1 MKLLVNLIPF
11 RFSDL
16 KKCFVNLLPDTIEK
30 ISHSLLCVLDELTL
44 MFWLTFFLTRL
55 PVFRECRL
63 KSNTSCRLRC
73 RLRSF
78 TKFIPV
84 YQICTQLGSYV

>member
-30 ISHSLLCVLDELTL
+30 ISHSLLCVLDEVPL
-44 MFWLTFFLTRL
+44 MFWLTFF
-55 PVFRECRL
+55 
-63 KSNTSCRLRC
+63 
-73 RLRSF
+73 
-78 TKFIPV
+78 
-84 YQICTQLGSYV
+84 